1 MVVVRESSFLFLLSQ
16 FIPFVLETIRVLP
29 LIAFPIVAYFEDDEN
44 WVTYGVFSYF
54 GVLLLLSVI
63 AILPT
68 GAEKPGLLE
77 TITR

>member
-1 MVVVRESSFLFLLSQ
+1 MVVVVFFSFSLSQ

-29 LIAFPIVAYFEDDEN
+29 LITFPIVAYFEDNEK

-54 GVLLLLSVI
+54 GVFLLLSVM

-77 TITR
+77 KITR

>member
-1 MVVVRESSFLFLLSQ
+1 M
-16 FIPFVLETIRVLP
+16 LETIRVLP
-29 LIAFPIVAYFEDDEN
+29 LIAFPIVAYLEDDEK

-77 TITR
+77 KITR